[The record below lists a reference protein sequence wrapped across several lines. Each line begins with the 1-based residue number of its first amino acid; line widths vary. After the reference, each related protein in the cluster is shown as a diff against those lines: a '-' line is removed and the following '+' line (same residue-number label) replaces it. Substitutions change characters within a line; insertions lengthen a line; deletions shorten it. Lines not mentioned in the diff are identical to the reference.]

1 MKQLLID
8 DVVEYVEDNIGAFHT
23 KRLEKLEKLKLNQ
36 ILKRKNPYLFKAK
49 NILTPQ
55 DLVQTL
61 LDTYLSSQEE
71 TIFGNFLEGVAIFV
85 CNKVYGG
92 FKSSLEGVDL
102 EFEKTGVKYIVEI
115 KSGPNWGN
123 SSQIKRMKTNF
134 EHAKMILKKQ
144 YPNLNVLAVNGCCY
158 GQDRKPDK
166 GMYLKLC
173 GQVFW
178 EFISGNEDLY
188 TDIIEPLGYNAKKKN
203 ESFYEAYVLIISR
216 FTWNFMQDFCDDGII
231 NWEKLVQFNSSKP
244 E

>member
-123 SSQIKRMKTNF
+123 SSQI
-134 EHAKMILKKQ
+134 AKMIADFKTAQKTLRTSNSQVNILSPSFRFFSKKVQ
-144 YPNLNVLAVNGCCY
+144 NTDNFKDFKNLIV
-158 GQDRKPDK
+158 
-166 GMYLKLC
+166 
-173 GQVFW
+173 
-178 EFISGNEDLY
+178 
-188 TDIIEPLGYNAKKKN
+188 
-203 ESFYEAYVLIISR
+203 IISV
-216 FTWNFMQDFCDDGII
+216 T
-231 NWEKLVQFNSSKP
+231 
-244 E
+244 